1 MVSLR
6 PAHYCWICGNAV
18 PLETC
23 KTDEHGNPVHE
34 RCYAAKLAL
43 DWMLKRPIQAQRR
56 QSFEDAT

>member
-1 MVSLR
+1 MLSLR
-6 PAHYCWICGNAV
+6 PTRDCWICGKAV

-43 DWMLKRPIQAQRR
+43 DWMRKRPIQAQHRA
-56 QSFEDAT
+56 SFGDAT